1 MFKKHLNFFSLAEN
15 LKELPTSST
24 HPYPPYF
31 IGDWIKTGML
41 QWAHS
46 IVTDSGAVMGAGL
59 SEIFV
64 DVDLGRD

>member
-1 MFKKHLNFFSLAEN
+1 MKLLLFETQLNFFSLAEN

-46 IVTDSGAVMGAGL
+46 IVTGSGG
-59 SEIFV
+59 S
-64 DVDLGRD
+64 